1 MLAGLLA
8 LGLPGSAARAAA
20 PGVVVHAL
28 QPIAYEDARA
38 ALLDAMVDEGL
49 APPGINPFGEMLAR
63 TAPDLGHRA
72 DFFEHAEIFSF
83 CSARISARL
92 VTEDRHNIALCPL
105 TIALYTLPAKP
116 QTVFLSYRKPAIAS
130 TGGRLAHALLRR
142 LVNRTRENGGLPR

>member
-1 MLAGLLA
+1 LLAGLFALA
-8 LGLPGSAARAAA
+8 TPAQAAS
-20 PGVVVHAL
+20 PGVIVHAL
-28 QPIAYEDARA
+28 QPLAYEDARA

-72 DFFEHAEIFSF
+72 DFFERAEIFSF

-105 TIALYTLPAKP
+105 TIALYTLPSKP
-116 QTVFLSYRKPAIAS
+116 ETVFLSYRKPALAS
-130 TGGRLAHALLRR
+130 PGGRMARELLQR
-142 LVNRTRENGGLPR
+142 LLNRTRENAGLSR